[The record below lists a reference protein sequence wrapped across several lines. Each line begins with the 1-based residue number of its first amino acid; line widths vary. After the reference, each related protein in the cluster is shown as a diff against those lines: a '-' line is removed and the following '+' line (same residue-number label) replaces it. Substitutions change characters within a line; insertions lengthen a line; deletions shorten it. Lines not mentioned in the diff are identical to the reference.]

1 MDINVS
7 SEIGHLQGVIV
18 HTPGH
23 EVSLVN
29 PELKD
34 ELLFDDIIFEE
45 DAREEHL
52 DMLKIFET
60 AMNSQGQ
67 VIEIVDLVKEVFQQ
81 EDARAYFIEQLIKEF
96 PEENLHVIEK
106 ELMKLSAEDLV
117 IFITQGHLQ
126 NSKGFSLNPSPNL
139 LFTRDLAAV
148 VGDHILISR
157 AAKKARL
164 RESLM
169 MESLIQFHPFFEPV
183 KEKAIRI
190 SGHQSIEG
198 GDVLVVSDKLVL
210 IGMSERTSFSGLMKG
225 AEGLLNSGVETVLA
239 VDIPKQRSSMHLD
252 TIFTFASENECIAFP
267 PAIMEQ
273 HHNVVALYKDGES
286 FKTEMKESLKSALE
300 ETTGQEFNFIKCG
313 GEDRTNQ
320 FREQWTDGAN
330 VFALAPGIIVGYE
343 RNTNTFNTLVDHGY
357 DLMTQYEFVEEYSKK
372 DFNPSADQKIAISF
386 QGHELC
392 RGRGGARC
400 MTLPISRKPLTY

>member
-1 MDINVS
+1 MEINVS

-52 DMLKIFET
+52 DMLKVFEI
-60 AMNSQGQ
+60 AMASQGQ
-67 VIEIVDLVKEVFQQ
+67 VLEIVDLIKEVFQQ
-81 EDARAYFIEQLIKEF
+81 DDARAYFIEQLIIEF

-106 ELMKLSAEDLV
+106 ELMKLSADDLL
-117 IFITQGHLQ
+117 IFITQGRLQ
-126 NSKGFSLNPSPNL
+126 NSSGFSLNPSPNL
-139 LFTRDLAAV
+139 LFTRDLAAI
-148 VGDHILISR
+148 VGDHILLSR
-157 AAKKARL
+157 VAKKARL

-169 MESLIQFHPFFEPV
+169 METLVQYHPMFEPV

-190 SGHQSIEG
+190 TGNQSIEG
-198 GDVLVVSDKLVL
+198 GDVIVVSDKLVL

-225 AEGLLNSGVETVLA
+225 AEGLLQSGVETVLA

-252 TIFTFASENECIAFP
+252 TIFTFADETECIAFP
-267 PAIMEQ
+267 PAILEQ
-273 HHNVVALYKDGES
+273 NHNVVALYNDGDS
-286 FKTEMKESLKSALE
+286 IKTEMKVSIKSALE
-300 ETTGQEFNFIKCG
+300 ETTGREFTFIKCG

-357 DLMTQYEFVEEYSKK
+357 DLMNQFEFVEEFSKK
-372 DFNPSADQKIAISF
+372 AFNPSAEQKIAISF

-400 MTLPISRKPLTY
+400 MTLPISRKPLTR